1 MSDTLQ
7 RFLFEE
13 LHIRGELVQFDATWR
28 AVLERH
34 DYPPSVRE
42 PLGELMAAGMLLSA
56 TLKFTGSI
64 TLQVQSDGPI
74 SLMVVECTSARTVR
88 GIAHWQGDVPAGDLP
103 ARFGEGRLAITI
115 DPGNGKERYQ
125 GIVPLE
131 GASLAEALDGY
142 LERSEQLPT
151 RMWLAADGANVGGL
165 LVQVLP
171 HEAREADAWD
181 RVNALGATVTADEL
195 LRLPHRDLIRRLFH
209 EEDLRVFEAEPVSF
223 RCTCSR
229 ERVSNALRG
238 IGHDEVMDIVRER
251 GNVEVRCEFC
261 NRQYLFDAVDADAL
275 FAEQPAGESSSTR
288 H

>member
-13 LHIRGELVQFDATWR
+13 LHIRGELVQLDAAWH

-34 DYPPSVRE
+34 DYPPAVRE
-42 PLGELMAAGMLLSA
+42 PLGQLMAAGALLSA

-64 TLQVQSDGPI
+64 ILQVQSDGPI
-74 SLMVVECTSARTVR
+74 SLMVVECTSGRTVR
-88 GIAHWQGDVPAGDLP
+88 GIAHWDGEVPDGDLP
-103 ARFGEGRLAITI
+103 ARFGSGRLAITI
-115 DPGNGKERYQ
+115 DPGRGKERYQ

-131 GASLAEALDGY
+131 GTSLADAIDGY

-151 RMWLAADGANVGGL
+151 RMWLAADGGNVGGL

-181 RVNALGATVTADEL
+181 RVTALGATVTPEEL
-195 LRLPHRDLIRRLFH
+195 MRLPHSELIRRLFH
-209 EEDLRVFEAEPVSF
+209 EEDVRVFEAEPVSF
-223 RCTCSR
+223 RCSCSR
-229 ERVSNALRG
+229 ERVGNALRG
-238 IGHDEVMDIVRER
+238 IGHDEVTDIIRER

-261 NRQYLFDAVDADAL
+261 NRQYLFDAVDAEGL
-275 FAEQPAGESSSTR
+275 FTDRPAGEASPTR